1 MTVQEMKKA
10 AFAAAKYENITA
22 DQYLPGM
29 SVQESL
35 YYMRMVYYYR
45 LFDAGK
51 IKVTKA
57 KRVEQRILADF
68 NRLDNALRLSQKN
81 YQRQVHM
88 ALDCEME
95 RTKLVKQLRAG
106 DREFI
111 VTLLNLLDLYTGED
125 IYARLYQ
132 ISVLLSTRPE
142 WCRLIFSGQKPVEL
156 RKNAPRLPQDEN
168 QFRVLVYESR
178 RNGGCGAVVGEAVCF
193 FVEKAAPPFMSQQII
208 IPVRI
213 VTYIRLGV
221 LMTIVCLTES
231 CAVNALHLIQSTT
244 YAASMIL
251 RKASVQNCLEG

>member
-1 MTVQEMKKA
+1 MTIQEMKKA

-22 DQYLPGM
+22 DQYLSEM
-29 SVQESL
+29 NVQESL

-51 IKVTKA
+51 IKVTEA

-81 YQRQVHM
+81 YKRQVHM

-132 ISVLLSTRPE
+132 IMQPPLTDADMDDMIAACPE
-142 WCRLIFSGQKPVEL
+142 EYRRGMTADEARTAVWQVIRHLNGDSEIAATVEDA
-156 RKNAPRLPQDEN
+156 RISNA
-168 QFRVLVYESR
+168 
-178 RNGGCGAVVGEAVCF
+178 
-193 FVEKAAPPFMSQQII
+193 
-208 IPVRI
+208 
-213 VTYIRLGV
+213 
-221 LMTIVCLTES
+221 
-231 CAVNALHLIQSTT
+231 
-244 YAASMIL
+244 
-251 RKASVQNCLEG
+251 